1 MAGCLRVVTSP
12 RPARPWS
19 AEEDQLI
26 RSLYPDYDSLQRRL
40 LYRTRSALKHRARHL
55 GVTAGRH
62 VWTNVEVALLRALY
76 AAGVPDRALGEPFP
90 HLRLGQIRA
99 KAQHLRL
106 ARPRR
111 APVLL
116 GVPPLDAVR
125 QRAAQAGLSLAELDR
140 RARTGRYFQS
150 CRRNLDLRCIWR
162 AAQLLSGEIRVTWDD
177 ADP

>member
-1 MAGCLRVVTSP
+1 MAGCLRAVTLP
-12 RPARPWS
+12 RPACRWT

-26 RSLYPDYDSLQRRL
+26 RSLYPDYDGLQRRL
-40 LYRTRSALKHRARHL
+40 RHRTRSALKHRARHL
-55 GVTAGRH
+55 EVTADRH

-76 AAGVPDRALGEPFP
+76 AAGVPDRALAEHFP

-106 ARPRR
+106 TRPRR
-111 APVLL
+111 APILL
-116 GVPPLDAVR
+116 GVPLLDAVR
-125 QRAAQAGLSLAELDR
+125 QHATQAGMSLAELDR

-162 AAQLLSGEIRVTWDD
+162 AAQLLSGEIRINWDD